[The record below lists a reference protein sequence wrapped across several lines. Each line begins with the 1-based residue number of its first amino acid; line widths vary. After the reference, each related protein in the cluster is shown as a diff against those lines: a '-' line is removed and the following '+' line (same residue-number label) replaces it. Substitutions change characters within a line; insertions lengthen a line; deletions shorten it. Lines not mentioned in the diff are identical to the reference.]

1 MAGSIR
7 NKGYFTDGIAS
18 TATAAMQEIR
28 EQKRLRHHLQ
38 MYAPMGEK
46 KIARVSLVVDGVIT
60 LLSRSK
66 NDSFFDFLLP
76 NDLITY

>member
-1 MAGSIR
+1 
-7 NKGYFTDGIAS
+7 
-18 TATAAMQEIR
+18 
-28 EQKRLRHHLQ
+28 
-38 MYAPMGEK
+38 MYAPTGEK
-46 KIARVSLVVDGVIT
+46 IFERVSLVVDGVIT